1 MYMFELGSVTCAWV
15 RFSSNSTITWVIG
28 WKDAPLPPVVVAVT
42 AGESALV
49 RVPSNASTW

>member
-1 MYMFELGSVTCAWV
+1 MYMFEPGSLTCACV

-28 WKDAPLPPVVVAVT
+28 WSDPSPPVVVAVT

-49 RVPSNASTW
+49 RVPS